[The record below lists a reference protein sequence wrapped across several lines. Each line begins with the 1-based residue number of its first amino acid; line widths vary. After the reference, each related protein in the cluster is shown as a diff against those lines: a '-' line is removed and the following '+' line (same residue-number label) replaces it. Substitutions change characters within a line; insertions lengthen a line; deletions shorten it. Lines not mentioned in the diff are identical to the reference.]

1 MFKLIP
7 HLYFVCPESGKEIP
21 IRPLDEKDPADA
33 RLIRKLQAREED
45 HPARFNFEF
54 ARQF

>member
-1 MFKLIP
+1 MFVLKP
-7 HLYFVCPESGKEIP
+7 YLYFRCPDSGKEIP
-21 IRPLDEKDPADA
+21 IRQLDEKDSADA

-45 HPARFNFEF
+45 QAKFSFEF

>member
-1 MFKLIP
+1 MFKLIS

-45 HPARFNFEF
+45 HPARFSFEY
-54 ARQF
+54 ARQL